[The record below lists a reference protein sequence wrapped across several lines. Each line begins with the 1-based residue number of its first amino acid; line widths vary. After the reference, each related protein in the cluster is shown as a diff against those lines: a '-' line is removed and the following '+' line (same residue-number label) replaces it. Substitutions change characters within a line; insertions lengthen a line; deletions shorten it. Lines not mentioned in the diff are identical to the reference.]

1 MCAASGK
8 VGAIIAQSLLGP
20 LKDHNGVTNSW
31 LNHVMEIFALFMLI
45 GIFTSMLIPETAR
58 KTLEELAGEE
68 DTVPLISPGFKEEP
82 PSPIL
87 EPIPVGEEGDDSSE
101 SISPGFKE
109 NPIG

>member
-1 MCAASGK
+1 MAYSGR
-8 VGAIIAQSLLGP
+8 
-20 LKDHNGVTNSW
+20 
-31 LNHVMEIFALFMLI
+31 LI

-58 KTLEELAGEE
+58 KTLEELSGISPSFQANAAGEE
-68 DTVPLISPGFKEEP
+68 VPLISPGFKEP

-87 EPIPVGEEGDDSSE
+87 EPIPVGDEGDDSSE

>member
-1 MCAASGK
+1 MAYSGR
-8 VGAIIAQSLLGP
+8 
-20 LKDHNGVTNSW
+20 
-31 LNHVMEIFALFMLI
+31 LI

-58 KTLEELAGEE
+58 KTLEELAGKSPSFHSNTAGEE
-68 DTVPLISPGFKEEP
+68 DTVPLISSGFKEEP